1 VFSHDCDGNDHGVC
15 RADTARA
22 HTLWWHLVALHEA
35 TNTLHRVMCLAPYLL
50 GSMVIAIA
58 VDSITFYYI
67 VLDDLIYYSSSLT
80 IKLNCFNLAL
90 PQPLVPIG
98 FVLDRV

>member
-1 VFSHDCDGNDHGVC
+1 MFSHDCDGNDHGVC

-50 GSMVIAIA
+50 GSMVIAIT